1 MATASLE
8 QTESFHFRELMSQM
22 RSGSTEAA
30 WELVELYGP
39 HIRAVVRRMLDE
51 RMRTMFDSEDFAQAV
66 WASVI
71 RMQDRLRD
79 IDEPR
84 RFVGFL
90 AALARNK
97 VVDEV
102 RRRKQTLKHDIR
114 RTRSLDDSHFRPG
127 AAVAAPQA
135 TPSQW
140 AIAREKWT
148 KLLASQPEKYR
159 RVLELRLS
167 GATYT
172 EIAAEL
178 EINERTAR
186 RVVERLLKDHE
197 DRSGERP

>member
-8 QTESFHFRELMSQM
+8 HTESFHFRELMSQM

-71 RMQDRLRD
+71 RMQDRLKD

-102 RRRKQTLKHDIR
+102 RRRKQTLKHDIK
-114 RTRSLDDSHFRPG
+114 RTRSLDDSHFHTG
-127 AAVAAPQA
+127 AAVAAPQP

-140 AIAREKWT
+140 AIAREKWSS
-148 KLLASQPEKYR
+148 LIASQPEKHR
-159 RVLELRLS
+159 RVLELRIS
-167 GATYT
+167 GATYA
-172 EIAAEL
+172 EIAEEL
-178 EINERTAR
+178 DINERTAR
-186 RVVERLLKDHE
+186 RVVERLLRDHE
-197 DRSGERP
+197 NRPDEGP

>member
-8 QTESFHFRELMSQM
+8 NTESFHFRELMSQM

-71 RMQDRLRD
+71 RMQDRLKD

-90 AALARNK
+90 ATLARNK

-102 RRRKQTLKHDIR
+102 RRRKQTLKHDIK
-114 RTRSLDDSHFRPG
+114 RTRSLDDSHFRKG
-127 AAVAAPQA
+127 ATVAAPQA

-140 AIAREKWT
+140 AIAREKWSR
-148 KLLASQPEKYR
+148 LIASQPEKHR

-167 GATYT
+167 RATYA
-172 EIAAEL
+172 EIAVEL
-178 EINERTAR
+178 DISERTAR
-186 RVVERLLKDHE
+186 RVVERLLRDHE
-197 DRSGERP
+197 NRPDEGP